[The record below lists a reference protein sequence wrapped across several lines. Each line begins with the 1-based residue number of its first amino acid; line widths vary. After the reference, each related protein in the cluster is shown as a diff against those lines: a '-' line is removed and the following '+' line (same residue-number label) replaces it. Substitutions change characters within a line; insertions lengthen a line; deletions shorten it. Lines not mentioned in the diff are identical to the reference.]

1 MTAKQGISA
10 EHAAGLALLKRLRQ
24 QEKPRLGLSIL
35 AGSTATLL
43 LILSWY
49 FIARLIQQVVLAQP
63 TDSPDLPLQA
73 VLIVSLLL
81 TRNFALYWQEQLAQ
95 TASNNIRASLRQQLL
110 LAWQAI
116 KPASLQQQAA
126 SSHAGHWLE
135 DTDALDGYIARY
147 FPLQQLMLL
156 SPLLILVAIA
166 LSNWLVAL
174 LLLFSAPLI
183 PLFMSLIGMGAE
195 QINQKHLTQRQR
207 LAGHF
212 LDRLRK
218 MALINRLGAAEQV
231 EAEVASRSERYRQ
244 LVMKTL
250 RVAFLSS
257 AVLEFFAS
265 VAIAAVAIYIGFVL
279 FGAINF
285 GPAQSLTLASGIFML
300 ALAPEFFQPLRQFA
314 QSYHDRAAALAA
326 ATELAPQL
334 LPSVLLQTQ
343 SLQTQP
349 PLPPQ
354 QQNDTNNKTAKAFEC
369 RDLSVNTATGQQIC
383 RQVNINLSQ
392 GQCLLISGPSG
403 VGKSTLL
410 KTFAGLQAPDSGQ
423 VCVGQLTVTQ
433 ARVFYLAQKPWVFNG
448 TLRENLAVLSPDAD
462 DNALLA
468 ALSTVGLAALCS
480 SAAQLDKPLT
490 ERAEGLSGGQLQR
503 LALARVLLSSFDVLL
518 LDEPTASL
526 DLASRKQIIAC
537 LEQLKRQY
545 ALIIVSHDA
554 ELAALADQRL
564 VLTSAT
570 HIPKERYA
578 EV

>member
-1 MTAKQGISA
+1 MTAKQVISA
-10 EHAAGLALLKRLRQ
+10 EHAAGLALLKRLQQ
-24 QEKPRLGLSIL
+24 QEKPRLRLSIL
-35 AGSTATLL
+35 AGSTATVL

-49 FIARLIQQVVLAQP
+49 LIAQLIQQVVLAEP
-63 TDSPDLPLQA
+63 ASTTLPLYGG
-73 VLIVSLLL
+73 LIVSLLL
-81 TRNFALYWQEQLAQ
+81 VRNLALYWQEQLAQ

-110 LAWQAI
+110 HAWQAI

-135 DTDALDGYIARY
+135 DTDALDGYFSRY
-147 FPLQQLMLL
+147 WPQQQLMLL
-156 SPLLILVAIA
+156 SPLLILAAITV
-166 LSNWLVAL
+166 SNWLVGL
-174 LLLFSAPLI
+174 LLLLSAPLI

-218 MALINRLGAAEQV
+218 MALINRLGAAEMV
-231 EAEVASRSERYRQ
+231 KAEVASRSERYRQ

-334 LPSVLLQTQ
+334 LPSTLLPTEP
-343 SLQTQP
+343 LQLQ
-349 PLPPQ
+349 
-354 QQNDTNNKTAKAFEC
+354 DTDKTAKAFAC
-369 RDLSVNTATGQQIC
+369 RDLSVNTATGRQIC
-383 RQVNINLSQ
+383 QQVNINLNL
-392 GQCLLISGPSG
+392 GQCLLVSGPSG
-403 VGKSTLL
+403 AGKSTLL
-410 KTFAGLQAPDSGQ
+410 KTFAGLQAPAHGQ
-423 VCVGQLTVTQ
+423 VCVGPLPVTQ
-433 ARVFYLAQKPWVFNG
+433 GRVFYLAQKPWVFNG
-448 TLRENLAVLSPDAD
+448 TLRENLAVLSPDVD
-462 DNALLA
+462 DTALLA
-468 ALSTVGLAALCS
+468 ALNRVGLATLCPS
-480 SAAQLDKPLT
+480 PAQLDKPLT

-503 LALARVLLSSFDVLL
+503 LALARVLLSSFDIIV

-537 LEQLKRQY
+537 LAQLKRQH

-554 ELAALADQRL
+554 ELTKLADQQL
-564 VLTSAT
+564 ILTAGDK
-570 HIPKERYA
+570 HVA
-578 EV
+578 A

>member
-1 MTAKQGISA
+1 MTAKQDISA

-24 QEKPRLGLSIL
+24 QEKPRLRLSIL
-35 AGSTATLL
+35 AGSTATVL

-49 FIARLIQQVVLAQP
+49 FIALLIQQVVLAEP
-63 TDSPDLPLQA
+63 VSTTLPLYGG
-73 VLIVSLLL
+73 LIVSLLL
-81 TRNFALYWQEQLAQ
+81 VRNLALYWQEQLAQ
-95 TASNNIRASLRQQLL
+95 TASNKIRASLRQQLL
-110 LAWQAI
+110 QAWQVT

-135 DTDALDGYIARY
+135 DTDALDGYFSRY
-147 FPLQQLMLL
+147 WPQQQLMLL
-156 SPLLILVAIA
+156 SPLLILAAITV
-166 LSNWLVAL
+166 SNWLVGL
-174 LLLFSAPLI
+174 LLLLSAPLI

-231 EAEVASRSERYRQ
+231 KAEVASRSERYRQ

-334 LPSVLLQTQ
+334 LPSALLP
-343 SLQTQP
+343 TQP
-349 PLPPQ
+349 LQ
-354 QQNDTNNKTAKAFEC
+354 LQDTNETAKAFAC
-369 RDLSVNTATGQQIC
+369 LDLSVNTATGRQIC
-383 RQVNINLSQ
+383 QQVNINLNR

-403 VGKSTLL
+403 AGKSTLL
-410 KTFAGLQAPDSGQ
+410 KTFAGLQAPADGQ
-423 VCVGQLTVTQ
+423 VCVGPLPVTQ
-433 ARVFYLAQKPWVFNG
+433 AQVFYLAQKPWVFNG
-448 TLRENLAVLSPDAD
+448 TLRENLAVLSPDVD
-462 DNALLA
+462 DTALLA
-468 ALSTVGLAALCS
+468 ALNRVGLATLCES
-480 SAAQLDKPLT
+480 PAQLDKPLT
-490 ERAEGLSGGQLQR
+490 ERGEGLSGGQLQR
-503 LALARVLLSSFDVLL
+503 LALARVLLSSFDIIL

-526 DLASRKQIIAC
+526 DLASRQQIIAC
-537 LEQLKRQY
+537 LEQLKRHY

-554 ELAALADQRL
+554 ELAQLADQQL
-564 VLTSAT
+564 ILT
-570 HIPKERYA
+570 A
-578 EV
+578 EDKHVAA